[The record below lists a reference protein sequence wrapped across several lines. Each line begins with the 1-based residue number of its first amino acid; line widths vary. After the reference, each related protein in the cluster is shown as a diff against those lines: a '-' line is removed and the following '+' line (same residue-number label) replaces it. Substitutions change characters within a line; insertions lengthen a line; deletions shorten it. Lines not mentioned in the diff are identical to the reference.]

1 LLDDVGDL
9 RGAQTYAQKAIATSE
24 QLLPLKPR
32 DPDLA
37 MSLGSAY
44 ELLADLS
51 GNPAY
56 SNLGDTGAAL
66 DLYNRCLPY
75 LSAVAANQSDPDAGQ
90 PLAGLHIRIGKVYQ
104 YALGDYPKALEHFT
118 TAAQISDSIRRRKS
132 NRWTELDAGIR
143 YRFMAAALQSLGRA
157 EARARAAE
165 SLAILEAVDR
175 SFPGVPSFQR
185 ETDLSIT
192 MLGSFDAEAGNHAK
206 AVDQYRRALRIFDSL
221 IATQATYSADFG
233 YATSGA
239 CSPIPNWRWETP
251 PPLCKAP
258 TPSSPSTTVCWPSA
272 PTTPTRSKTA
282 LWHWN
287 KPPAPRPRLANQ
299 RVPGR
304 LTPRRCRSSTRAAP
318 RANSRPSPPPASR
331 VSKKRWPLSEIK
343 RATSG
348 HRPRA
353 AVLPEC

>member
-1 LLDDVGDL
+1 
-9 RGAQTYAQKAIATSE
+9 
-24 QLLPLKPR
+24 
-32 DPDLA
+32 
-37 MSLGSAY
+37 MSLGSGH

-90 PLAGLHIRIGKVYQ
+90 PLAGLHVRIGKVYQ

-132 NRWTELDAGIR
+132 NRWTELNAGIR
-143 YRFMAAALQSLGRA
+143 YRFMAAALQFLGRA

-185 ETDLSIT
+185 ETALSIT

-206 AVDQYRRALRIFDSL
+206 AVDQYRRALKDLRLADRHPGNLLRRLRLPRHLAPLADSQLAFGDAASALQSAHTQLAIDDRLLAICPDNANALENRSLALEQTARAQASLGKPAGARAAYTAALQILDARRAAGKLTPLAAARI
-221 IATQATYSADFG
+221 
-233 YATSGA
+233 
-239 CSPIPNWRWETP
+239 
-251 PPLCKAP
+251 
-258 TPSSPSTTVCWPSA
+258 
-272 PTTPTRSKTA
+272 
-282 LWHWN
+282 
-287 KPPAPRPRLANQ
+287 PRLQKA
-299 RVPGR
+299 
-304 LTPRRCRSSTRAAP
+304 LAAF
-318 RANSRPSPPPASR
+318 
-331 VSKKRWPLSEIK
+331 
-343 RATSG
+343 
-348 HRPRA
+348 
-353 AVLPEC
+353 